1 MLRFASSLLASA
13 VIVFLGTTL
22 LGATTLENGSCKVC
36 PPPRHLI
43 LVPHPPKVIATVVA
57 HAHAQSSSFSVHG
70 L

>member
-22 LGATTLENGSCKVC
+22 LGATALDGRCYVC

-43 LVPHPPKVIATVVA
+43 SGPHPPKVIATVVA
-57 HAHAQSSSFSVHG
+57 HAHDQSNPFTVQG

>member
-22 LGATTLENGSCKVC
+22 LGTTALDNSRCGTC
-36 PPPRHLI
+36 PQPRHLMSRPI
-43 LVPHPPKVIATVVA
+43 PPKVIATVVA
-57 HAHAQSSSFSVHG
+57 HAHQSDSFIVHG

>member
-22 LGATTLENGSCKVC
+22 LGATALDDSRCKTC
-36 PPPRHLI
+36 PPPRHI
-43 LVPHPPKVIATVVA
+43 MTVPHPPKVIATVVA
-57 HAHAQSSSFSVHG
+57 HRSEPSTSFTVHG

>member
-22 LGATTLENGSCKVC
+22 LGTTTLDGRCGTCHYIHVISR
-36 PPPRHLI
+36 PI
-43 LVPHPPKVIATVVA
+43 PPKVIATVVA
-57 HAHAQSSSFSVHG
+57 HAHQDSAQFTVHG

>member
-22 LGATTLENGSCKVC
+22 LGTTTLEGRCGTC
-36 PPPRHLI
+36 PTPRHI
-43 LVPHPPKVIATVVA
+43 ISRPIPPKVIATVVA
-57 HAHAQSSSFSVHG
+57 HGHEQSSSFTVHG